1 MEVIDFK
8 KIAITLIFSLC
19 NFTFLF
25 PQNNFSHPRGL
36 LSKDEVVKV
45 RMRVQNEPFKTM
57 MQTLRE
63 TTELYEQRQNRN
75 DSDSSKLAMQYS
87 SLYFLSSLPQDAERA
102 WNYLSGILEKSE
114 YLNNPVSRG
123 LNRATFLRDMA
134 MVYDFCYDAWTP
146 ERRRIVSEKLLF
158 NIMTTSSNMGYDAN
172 YASESNWMGVRYGA
186 VFFASMVGDD
196 FKATVKTRS
205 RLLPFEWDSR
215 KRLFEHINANVN
227 SNGWNTES
235 LSYFAYNWSFVG
247 PALVTLFN
255 QSGTAKFKFE
265 NTFPK
270 VLNALWGNS
279 TASISIPGRGSKVTQ
294 PDFSDD
300 DPMGSYYLY
309 PIGFKLY
316 PENQKPSL
324 LWMYNYLSG
333 PDTWPKDGEQLFYN
347 IIWYPENIIPENP
360 EKSGWLTYY
369 DPEQGVALFRNR
381 FGDNNDI
388 LAAFTAT
395 SKRVHGHQ
403 GNDNL
408 GFRLIGLGSIWAVG
422 AGRTGQIAGQSTLFP
437 FSTISDTMTGT
448 DSTGKV
454 SEIRF
459 EKDGSGSIKA
469 SGSCMGVLN
478 HRRTFIVD
486 YSKESG
492 AEAVFIVSDV
502 SDNGRTWRM
511 NSPEFNK
518 LEILKDGFLLTSPE
532 GAELK
537 AVVFSDADNLII
549 TSKKVHYGGN
559 TIQQNSGIAYNGKNY
574 SWTNAIDCN
583 TNGKITVVFT
593 LQPKGAAHMQVS
605 LTEDRHVKVGNGLN
619 SNKNYSICNLQE

>member
-1 MEVIDFK
+1 MINLT
-8 KIAITLIFSLC
+8 KIASTLIFPFFSFSLLFSQS
-19 NFTFLF
+19 NFM
-25 PQNNFSHPRGL
+25 HPRGL
-36 LSKDEVVKV
+36 LTKDEVVKV

-57 MQTLRE
+57 MQTLRK
-63 TTELYEQRQNRN
+63 TTELHEQRQYRN
-75 DSDSSKLAMQYS
+75 DSDSSNLALQYS
-87 SLYFLSSLPQDAERA
+87 SLYILSSLPQDAEKA

-146 ERRRIVSEKLLF
+146 ERRRIVSEKLIY

-172 YASESNWMGVRYGA
+172 YALESNWMGVRYGS

-196 FKATVKTRS
+196 FKATDKTRS
-205 RLLPFEWDSR
+205 RLLPFQWDAT
-215 KRLFEHINANVN
+215 KRLFEHINVNVN

-247 PALVTLFN
+247 PALVTFFN
-255 QSGTAKFKFE
+255 RFGTAKFSVEK
-265 NTFPK
+265 TIPK
-270 VLNALWGNS
+270 ALNALWGNS

-316 PENQKPSL
+316 AENQKPAL

-347 IIWYPENIIPENP
+347 IIWYPDNIIPENP

-381 FGDNNDI
+381 FEDNNDI

-422 AGRTGQIAGQSTLFP
+422 AGRTGQIVGQSTLF
-437 FSTISDTMTGT
+437 STSNISDTMIGT
-448 DSTGKV
+448 DSTGKI
-454 SEIRF
+454 SDIRF
-459 EKDGSGSIKA
+459 EKDGSGLVTA
-469 SGSCMGVLN
+469 SGSCMGVRN
-478 HRRTFIVD
+478 HNRTLRVD
-486 YSKESG
+486 YSKKSG

-502 SDNGRTWRM
+502 SDDGRTWRM

-518 LEILKDGFLLTSPE
+518 LEILKDGFLLKSPE

-537 AVVFSDADNLII
+537 AVVFSDVDTLKI

-559 TIQQNSGIAYNGKNY
+559 TVQQNSGIAFNGENF

-593 LQPKGAAHMQVS
+593 LEQKGVNHPSVS
-605 LTEDRHVKVGNGLN
+605 LTKERYVKVGN
-619 SNKNYSICNLQE
+619 SVYPVSISKNP